1 MANRHVK
8 RCSASLNI
16 REMQI
21 KTTRYH
27 FIPIKMAIIKKSKI
41 AHVGKYMEKRE
52 PSYTVGENVIWCN
65 HCGKQWLLKKIKTE
79 LPYDPEIQFLNIYPK
94 KMKTLT
100 QKETCI

>member
-27 FIPIKMAIIKKSKI
+27 FVPIKMAIIKKSKI

-79 LPYDPEIQFLNIYPK
+79 LPYDPATPLLGIFPEK
-94 KMKTLT
+94 
-100 QKETCI
+100 QKILI